1 MYVTGSDAWNSQKQ
15 MSEGRIGGQRPV
27 RIAVEGLPDAA
38 GGGNQWRGLFCAPR
52 ASISSPHRTP
62 NRCLFLP
69 RAYLWVMTVHFPFQ
83 NTYAALPANFFAR
96 VAPTPVAAPRLIKLN
111 RALAV
116 HLGLDPDLLESPEG
130 AEILAGKR
138 LPEGADPIAMAYA
151 GHQFGHFVP
160 QLGDGRAILLGE
172 VIDKDGVRRDI
183 QLKGSGPTPF
193 SRRGDGRAA
202 LGPVLREYIVS
213 EAMYALGIPTTRSLA
228 AVITGESVMRET
240 MLPGA
245 VLTRVA
251 SSHIRVGTFQF
262 FAARGDTDGVRRLA
276 DHVIARH
283 YPDVAK
289 AERPYHALLEGV
301 IARQADLVAR
311 WLLVGF
317 IHGVMNTDNTSI
329 SGETI
334 DYGPCA
340 FMDEYNPAQ
349 VFSSIDEMG
358 RYAYANQPRIA
369 LWNLTRLAECLL
381 PLFSDDK
388 DKAIEQAQFILG
400 EFAEKFTAAYQAG
413 LRTKIGLFTA
423 RDGDEALVQD
433 LLDAMAKNQADF
445 TLTFRRLGDAAARS
459 RQRRASGPVHRS
471 RRLRRMGGALAPA
484 PRGRAAIRRRAAGR
498 DARVNPAFIPRNHR
512 VEAVIQAAVNNDD
525 YAPFEELLTV
535 LSKPFEDQPALR
547 GLCRSAAAG
556 AARAA
561 DVLRDVSANFPR
573 HCERKRSNPSR
584 HGKQDGLLRRFAP
597 VRNARLS
604 GNVSCTRCSE
614 RSVRHSTARFIRPL
628 TASS

>member
-1 MYVTGSDAWNSQKQ
+1 
-15 MSEGRIGGQRPV
+15 
-27 RIAVEGLPDAA
+27 
-38 GGGNQWRGLFCAPR
+38 
-52 ASISSPHRTP
+52 
-62 NRCLFLP
+62 
-69 RAYLWVMTVHFPFQ
+69 MTVHFPFQ

-96 VAPTPVAAPRLIKLN
+96 VAPTPVASPRLIKLN
-111 RALAV
+111 RPLAV
-116 HLGLDPDLLESPEG
+116 RLGLDPDRLDSPEG

-138 LPEGADPIAMAYA
+138 IPDGADPIAMAYA

-172 VIDKDGVRRDI
+172 VIDADGIRRDI

-213 EAMYALGIPTTRSLA
+213 EAMAVLGIPTTRSLA
-228 AVITGESVMRET
+228 AVITGENVMRET

-276 DHVIARH
+276 DHVIERH
-283 YPDVAK
+283 YPQLANT
-289 AERPYHALLEGV
+289 ERPYHALLQAV
-301 IARQADLVAR
+301 IVRQAELVAR

-340 FMDEYNPAQ
+340 FMDRYDPAK

-381 PLFSDDK
+381 PLFSDDQ
-388 DKAIEQAQFILG
+388 DKAISEAQTALG
-400 EFAEKFTAAYQAG
+400 EFAETFSTAFQTG
-413 LRTKIGLFTA
+413 LRSKLGLFTA
-423 RDGDEALVQD
+423 QDGDPALVQD

-445 TLTFRRLGDAAARS
+445 TLTFRRLSDAALDPAGDSEVRQLFVDPAAYDEWAPRW
-459 RQRRASGPVHRS
+459 RQRTSEEPQSAAERQAAMRS
-471 RRLRRMGGALAPA
+471 
-484 PRGRAAIRRRAAGR
+484 
-498 DARVNPAFIPRNHR
+498 VNPAFIPRNHR
-512 VEAVIQAAVNNDD
+512 VEAVIEAAVNRDD
-525 YAPFEELLTV
+525 FAPFEELVTV
-535 LSKPFEDQPALR
+535 LAKPFEDQPAY
-547 GLCRSAAAG
+547 AAY
-556 AARAA
+556 A
-561 DVLRDVSANFPR
+561 DAPEPHQCVLQTF
-573 HCERKRSNPSR
+573 C
-584 HGKQDGLLRRFAP
+584 G
-597 VRNARLS
+597 
-604 GNVSCTRCSE
+604 T
-614 RSVRHSTARFIRPL
+614 
-628 TASS
+628 